1 MIPVASTDR
10 DRFRRSEGTHGL
22 RDAVDLTPQWVV
34 MSTPSA
40 ATSPTVAILLAAGA
54 GSRFT
59 GPGHKLLAPFRG
71 STVIRHSLAAV
82 LAAGFDAVIVVT
94 GAADIATQL
103 PDDPRLPGE
112 PPLIVVHNPAWAD
125 GQATSV
131 WCGID
136 RARELGAE
144 QVVIGL
150 ADQPMVTSNAWRA
163 VASRRSPIAVA
174 TYDGV
179 RGNPVRLH
187 SSVWHLVPTHGDTGA
202 RDLIRLHPEL
212 VSQVACEGSGA
223 DIDTHE
229 DLDTWT

>member
-1 MIPVASTDR
+1 MNPVASTQKER
-10 DRFRRSEGTHGL
+10 YRRSEGTRGL
-22 RDAVDLTPQWVV
+22 HDTADLAPQWVA
-34 MSTPSA
+34 MSTPRA

-71 STVIRHSLAAV
+71 STVIGQSLEAV

-103 PDDPRLPGE
+103 PDDPRL
-112 PPLIVVHNPAWAD
+112 IVAHNPEWAD

-131 WCGID
+131 QCGLD

-150 ADQPMVTSNAWRA
+150 ADQPMVTSHAWRT
-163 VASRRSPIAVA
+163 VASSQSPIAVA

>member
-1 MIPVASTDR
+1 
-10 DRFRRSEGTHGL
+10 
-22 RDAVDLTPQWVV
+22 
-34 MSTPSA
+34 MSTPR
-40 ATSPTVAILLAAGA
+40 ATASPTVAILLAAGA

-71 STVIRHSLAAV
+71 STVIGHSLRAV
-82 LAAGFDAVIVVT
+82 LDAGFETVIVVT
-94 GAADIATQL
+94 GAADIAAQL
-103 PDDPRLPGE
+103 PDDPRLV
-112 PPLIVVHNPAWAD
+112 VVHNPVWAD

-131 WCGID
+131 RCGLD
-136 RARELGAE
+136 RAHQMGAD

-150 ADQPMVTSNAWRA
+150 GDQPMVTASAWRD
-163 VASRRSPIAVA
+163 VASSQSPIAVA

-187 SSVWHLVPTHGDTGA
+187 SSVWHLVPEHGDTGA